1 MAEIGEESF
10 LSFLGLDQR
19 PKSRPSCLKTAT
31 HNWTYYYD
39 YDYYDLLGNNGPETR
54 HSRPAARVDEL
65 TAREHHAGKR

>member
-19 PKSRPSCLKTAT
+19 LKSRPSCLKTAT
-31 HNWTYYYD
+31 QLDYYD